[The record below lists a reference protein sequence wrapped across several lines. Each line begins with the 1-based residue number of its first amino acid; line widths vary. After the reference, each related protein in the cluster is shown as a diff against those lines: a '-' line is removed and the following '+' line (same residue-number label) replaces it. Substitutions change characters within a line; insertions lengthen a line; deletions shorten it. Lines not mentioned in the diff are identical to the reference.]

1 MNRKNSGQEV
11 GQANQQILENSNDL
25 ELYEVNFQ
33 QKKMSSKKKSSHQ
46 QEEYNYEE
54 GNDDYI
60 NIYKETI
67 KSEDEDQ
74 DTSQQQEDNHIQNQ
88 HHHLHHNHDNHD
100 DDDDELDEV
109 NGISSNSQRQRYA
122 TQDYSE
128 QNHYEEDQQYQQ
140 ANYAEIVRDQI
151 QQHNH
156 ELEHIS
162 QDYLNQQ
169 IQNNLNGFQNESN
182 QMPPQEMKTQ
192 LSKKSSSR
200 LAKNNSSL
208 QSSEQNQENIRFEKQ
223 LSKMTPE
230 EAEIEYQNRCQK
242 QLLELQQKQQS
253 FKKEIDQSGTQSQA
267 NSSKQTF
274 TIQSNNASNQMKPQQ
289 VSQTKNQENVL
300 QQSQQQ
306 YKNQSLTQKFSQQ
319 SIKDVNSLEQLKT
332 VKSSLMISSQE
343 TFQNNLHNTQA
354 NIPRLSQ
361 ISETFSTKDSK
372 VQTQNNLIKNSA
384 STNSSNNNNNNILIK
399 NQYHSYQNPT
409 QQRPQ
414 SSQQIKQDHQTE
426 LLCNIYY
433 HGMQVRQE
441 KEEKLKN
448 IQKEIEAKDL
458 QKCTFKP
465 KLTEKAQRL
474 SLNNNNYLPIE
485 DKTQIYMKRKQI
497 LIEKRIEEKKKEET
511 VGCTFR
517 PQINPKKY
525 KSLPQDEQHNMS
537 VYDRQIEWQKKVSE
551 KNTERMK
558 NSYASIM
565 TPSKKTVNQTR
576 NNSTQK
582 KSNYNQQNNNSN
594 VTITNSAKRLK
605 GYEQEK
611 GFFSEKRV
619 SPAFLTYLNC
629 KYDYNHLNSIDYQK
643 NQEVPQVLTAKPQEK
658 DQIYQV
664 QNVDSNQNEK
674 QNQKIQKSIEVCQ
687 ELENNQNQGG
697 FIQNNKAQHGEYTFG
712 AMNQQSLAA
721 WQQQEQ
727 NQQQGL
733 PKNSNQP
740 KIFQQKNKNQI
751 YLSENIQG
759 NQSVQS
765 MKPKHSVP
773 SRIDQIKQTINKSL
787 QDQFQSSKSISKS
800 SSNAQLLKQYSYQNT
815 IPQKVSFSG
824 ISQLNNIV
832 IQNNHYTLN
841 DPNSQQ
847 DIDEFQIAKLQL
859 GNNFYRQYKEKAQQ
873 NKNSSFQQAPF
884 FSSKSQQIANQNN
897 QKILYQQAIKINKEI
912 KELQGQSRH
921 ENSQYLQ
928 QQQQQV
934 LAEYDMNQINQ

>member
-1 MNRKNSGQEV
+1 MNSKNSGQEV
-11 GQANQQILENSNDL
+11 GQGNQYSLENSSDL
-25 ELYEVNFQ
+25 ELQEVNFQ
-33 QKKMSSKKKSSHQ
+33 QKKMSSKRNQ
-46 QEEYNYEE
+46 QEEYQYEE

-60 NIYKETI
+60 NIYKEPI

-74 DTSQQQEDNHIQNQ
+74 DTSQQQQDSHNQNQ
-88 HHHLHHNHDNHD
+88 HYNHDNHDDD

-109 NGISSNSQRQRYA
+109 NGINQNSQRQRYA
-122 TQDYSE
+122 SQDYQE
-128 QNHYEEDQQYQQ
+128 QNHYGDDHQYQQ
-140 ANYAEIVRDQI
+140 QNYAGLVRDQI

-169 IQNNLNGFQNESN
+169 IQKNQNGYQNEFN
-182 QMPPQEMKTQ
+182 QMPSQEIKTQ
-192 LSKKSSSR
+192 LSKTSSSR
-200 LAKNNSSL
+200 QAKNNSS
-208 QSSEQNQENIRFEKQ
+208 QHSQEQNEENIRFEKQ

-253 FKKEIDQSGTQSQA
+253 FKKGIDQSGTQSQA

-274 TIQSNNASNQMKPQQ
+274 TIQSNNTSNQMKAQQ
-289 VSQTKNQENVL
+289 VSQTKKQESIS
-300 QQSQQQ
+300 QSSQQQ
-306 YKNQSLTQKFSQQ
+306 YKNQSLTHKLSQQ

-343 TFQNNLHNTQA
+343 TLQNNLLNTQA
-354 NIPRLSQ
+354 NIQRLSQ
-361 ISETFSTKDSK
+361 ISETISKDSK
-372 VQTQNNLIKNSA
+372 VQTKSNVIKNNI
-384 STNSSNNNNNNILIK
+384 STSSNTNNNNNNNNNIHIK
-399 NQYHSYQNPT
+399 KQYHSYQNPT

-414 SSQQIKQDHQTE
+414 SSQPIKQDHQTE

-433 HGMQVRQE
+433 HGMQVKQE

-448 IQKEIEAKDL
+448 IKSEIEAQDL

-497 LIEKRIEEKKKEET
+497 LLEKRIEEKKKEET
-511 VGCTFR
+511 VGCTFK

-525 KSLPQDEQHNMS
+525 KTLPQDEQHNMS

-565 TPSKKTVNQTR
+565 TPSKKTENQTR

-605 GYEQEK
+605 GYDQEK
-611 GFFSEKRV
+611 GYFSEKRV
-619 SPAFLTYLNC
+619 SPTFLTYLNC
-629 KYDYNHLNSIDYQK
+629 KYDYNHSNSIDYQK
-643 NQEVPQVLTAKPQEK
+643 NQEVPQILTVKPQEK

-664 QNVDSNQNEK
+664 QNFESNQNET
-674 QNQKIQKSIEVCQ
+674 QNQKIQKAIEVCQ
-687 ELENNQNQGG
+687 ELENNLKQSGLNQNYKG
-697 FIQNNKAQHGEYTFG
+697 QHSEYTFG
-712 AMNQQSLAA
+712 GINQQSVAA
-721 WQQQEQ
+721 WQQQES

-733 PKNSNQP
+733 SKNSNQP
-740 KIFQQKNKNQI
+740 KVFQSKNKNQM
-751 YLSENIQG
+751 YLSENIQV

-787 QDQFQSSKSISKS
+787 QDQFQSTKSISKS

-815 IPQKVSFSG
+815 IPQKVNFSG

-832 IQNNHYTLN
+832 IQKNHYTLN

-847 DIDEFQIAKLQL
+847 DIDEFQIVKQQL

-873 NKNSSFQQAPF
+873 NKNSSFQEAQF
-884 FSSKSQQIANQNN
+884 FSSKSQQIAHQNN

-934 LAEYDMNQINQ
+934 LEEYDMNQMNQ